1 MSTLKNTRHE
11 AFAQARV
18 AGMTIDA
25 AYVEAG
31 YKTNR
36 SNAARMN
43 ANEHIRQRIREL
55 QDAAA
60 EQAELTAAQV
70 LEETGQIAFS
80 DIRQLFDPDGN
91 LLPVAAM
98 PENAARAIQSIKVTS
113 KAVPGSE
120 TGETIITTEIKFWD
134 KNAALDRLFRHFGLH
149 EPAQQSDPVAALV
162 DALMKT
168 ARPLHVATDSA
179 SACQNRRDRCDQDPG
194 PLQRHH
200 NQRKTGGNS
209 APPPRYP
216 HLLHLNSRRKNHEGR
231 TC

>member
-1 MSTLKNTRHE
+1 MPTLKNTRQE

-31 YKTNR
+31 YKANR

-43 ANEHIRQRIREL
+43 ANEHIRQRIGEL

-60 EQAELTAAQV
+60 EQAEMTAAQV
-70 LEETGQIAFS
+70 LEEIGQIAFS
-80 DIRQLFDPDGN
+80 DIRELFDQDGR
-91 LLPVAAM
+91 LLPVDAM
-98 PENAARAIQSIKVTS
+98 PENATRAIQSIKVTS
-113 KAVPGSE
+113 KTVPGSE
-120 TGETIITTEIKFWD
+120 TGELVFTTEIKFWD

-168 ARPLHVATDSA
+168 AKPLPVANDSE
-179 SACQNRRDRCDQDPG
+179 S
-194 PLQRHH
+194 
-200 NQRKTGGNS
+200 
-209 APPPRYP
+209 
-216 HLLHLNSRRKNHEGR
+216 